1 MLAIDK
7 FDNSTLY
14 TFIVNR
20 SDETVLVM
28 NAASRRELIGIR
40 DILGDHNF
48 SSIPIQIDYA
58 HCYGHH
64 IYNIINKFTSI
75 ETLLINSIVTNMNGE
90 ISLHNNN
97 TNETWYWSE
106 KSISSYKAE
115 SSFGD
120 TIESIL
126 TMCRL
131 ALGIFI

>member
-1 MLAIDK
+1 
-7 FDNSTLY
+7 
-14 TFIVNR
+14 
-20 SDETVLVM
+20 
-28 NAASRRELIGIR
+28 
-40 DILGDHNF
+40 
-48 SSIPIQIDYA
+48 
-58 HCYGHH
+58 
-64 IYNIINKFTSI
+64 
-75 ETLLINSIVTNMNGE
+75 MNGE

-115 SSFGD
+115 STFGD